1 MPEEEKRTYTR
12 LTTKQEF
19 ELMKMLEANGAVSG
33 EHYAFNEGWSD
44 ERIAKA
50 IGCQV
55 PAVANRRKEV
65 FGKLAMTGREGSRNE
80 ERFVELEKSDRE
92 LRVKCF
98 HLEQRLASLEKTIN
112 IIITTGTKAYN
123 ETI

>member
-98 HLEQRLASLEKTIN
+98 HLDQRLASLEKTIN
-112 IIITTGTKAYN
+112 IIITTGT
-123 ETI
+123 